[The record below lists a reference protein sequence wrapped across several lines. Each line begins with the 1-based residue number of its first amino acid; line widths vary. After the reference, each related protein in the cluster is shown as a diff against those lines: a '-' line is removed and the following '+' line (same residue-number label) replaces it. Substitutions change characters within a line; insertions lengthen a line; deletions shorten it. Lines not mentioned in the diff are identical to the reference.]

1 MSTLHMWNGL
11 GQYDMSLTVFQN
23 YMRLESSINQAMQ
36 KLWKEWYLS
45 LKFAKVFS
53 LFQNLVKGLTENG
66 SQRQYL
72 INVMSS
78 ISTTAI

>member
-1 MSTLHMWNGL
+1 
-11 GQYDMSLTVFQN
+11 MSLTVFEDF
-23 YMRLESSINQAMQ
+23 MRSESSMNQAMQ
-36 KLWKEWYLS
+36 KLWEKWYLS
-45 LKFAKVFS
+45 LQFAKVFS

-78 ISTTAI
+78 ISTTLVASTLISLYTKKTI

>member
-1 MSTLHMWNGL
+1 
-11 GQYDMSLTVFQN
+11 MSLTVFQDF
-23 YMRLESSINQAMQ
+23 MRSESSMNQAMQ
-36 KLWKEWYLS
+36 KLWEKLYLS
-45 LKFAKVFS
+45 LQFAKVFS

-78 ISTTAI
+78 ISTTLAASTLISLYTKKTI